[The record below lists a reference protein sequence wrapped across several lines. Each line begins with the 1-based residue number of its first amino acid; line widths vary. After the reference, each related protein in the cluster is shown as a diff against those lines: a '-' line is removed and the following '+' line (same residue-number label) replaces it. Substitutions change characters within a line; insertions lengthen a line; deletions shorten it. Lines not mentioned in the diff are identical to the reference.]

1 MIVVCDEPGLRVTE
15 QDWSS
20 LTVEVFP
27 AAIAEGAAPV
37 ETNRTV
43 FEKSEARSPHEV
55 AQTPLRLRS
64 GGGNGIVR
72 LEIGAAATPRAW
84 VVRIQLLCGQSILA
98 GSVVLTTMGDGE
110 AVTSEAPHFRV
121 IEPATSAVGFAPFQG
136 SGSAPGK
143 YARTSNHSRLA
154 SRDASSK
161 RVRVL
166 PAAGAGAAVEVSL
179 PRSGHGRVL
188 ELRVQ

>member
-1 MIVVCDEPGLRVTE
+1 M
-15 QDWSS
+15 
-20 LTVEVFP
+20 
-27 AAIAEGAAPV
+27 

-43 FEKSEARSPHEV
+43 FEKSEATSPHEV
-55 AQTPLRLRS
+55 AQTRLRLRS
-64 GGGNGIVR
+64 GGGDGIVR

-84 VVRIQLLCGQSILA
+84 VVRIQLLRGQSIVA
-98 GSVVLTTMGDGE
+98 GSAVLTTMGDGGHE
-110 AVTSEAPHFRV
+110 AVTSEAPHLRV

-166 PAAGAGAAVEVSL
+166 PAAGAGVAVEVSL